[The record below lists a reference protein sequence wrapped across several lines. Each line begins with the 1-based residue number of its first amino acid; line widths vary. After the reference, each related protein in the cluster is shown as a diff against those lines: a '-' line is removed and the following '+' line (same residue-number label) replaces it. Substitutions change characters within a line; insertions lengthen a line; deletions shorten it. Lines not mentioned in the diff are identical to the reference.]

1 MNSKKFF
8 PAGHGNAYSL
18 DIDGAWSSMSKVS
31 GDGVQLTNITVK
43 NWKGTEANGAQRGPI
58 RVKCADGAPCTDV
71 TIEDFAMW
79 TESGSSQWYSCES
92 AYGSGACLKDGDDYS
107 AYTTTQTVKS
117 APSGYSAATMAS
129 DLATAF
135 GTKSPIPIPAI
146 PTSFYPGATPVS
158 ALAGAQ
164 ATSS

>member
-1 MNSKKFF
+1 
-8 PAGHGNAYSL
+8 
-18 DIDGAWSSMSKVS
+18 MSEVS

-43 NWKGTEANGAQRGPI
+43 NWKGTEANGASRGPI
-58 RVKCADGAPCTDV
+58 KVKCAPGAPCTDV

-92 AYGSGACLKDGDDYS
+92 AYGSGACLKDGDDYNS
-107 AYTTTQTVKS
+107 YTTTQTVKS

-135 GTKSPIPIPAI
+135 GTESPIPIPGFGQSIRVSWESPYRPIAPVRLSEHRI
-146 PTSFYPGATPVS
+146 TSDGDAPD
-158 ALAGAQ
+158 
-164 ATSS
+164 